1 LDDSLL
7 DNEFSEYFDLLTS
20 TDDQRDFH
28 NDRLLSWLIDMLDTS
43 QLIELLS
50 HKILINGKI
59 GILNIVYKG
68 NVGHMTQPK

>member
-1 LDDSLL
+1 MDDSLL